1 MTELMVYG
9 WASVATEHG
18 VPVIDNGGDVIAP
31 REMELAVTKYME
43 GPALARVMHVTSR
56 RPAGVVLHSFPLTDE
71 IKKAL
76 GIQCNR
82 EGWIVG
88 VCVSV
93 IMLGGKLV

>member
-71 IKKAL
+71 IKKISDDITQSSEDIIRFLNIA
-76 GIQCNR
+76 
-82 EGWIVG
+82 
-88 VCVSV
+88 
-93 IMLGGKLV
+93 